1 MNLSFTIYID
11 KNVINFLSYT
21 SQTDCIHNNVH
32 ITNLYI
38 YIRYIMSLM
47 LLVINNLNALIQT
60 PRKSIFSY
68 YDFYSSFLIVF
79 FLF

>member
-38 YIRYIMSLM
+38 YIYTLHH
-47 LLVINNLNALIQT
+47 VINAT
-60 PRKSIFSY
+60 SDK
-68 YDFYSSFLIVF
+68 
-79 FLF
+79 